1 MTESARAAERLS
13 ISRAQAVTATIQ
25 SLLFENLSNF
35 REGETATT
43 AEQMAASDD
52 LLQRLVAAIDTH
64 FGESIG
70 SYALARQTARRN
82 MPLGLHFGGKLSSD
96 RSWNVADTSPEAVV
110 KRQGNPK

>member
-13 ISRAQAVTATIQ
+13 ISRAQAVSASIQ

-43 AEQMAASDD
+43 AEQMAAADD
-52 LLQRLVAAIDTH
+52 LMQRLISAVDTH

-82 MPLGLHFGGKLSSD
+82 MPMGLHFGGALSKD
-96 RSWNVADTSPEAVV
+96 RTNLVGENSPEAVV
-110 KRQGNPK
+110 KRQADAK